1 MGKTGWAIVA
11 FTAALLIGFFSWE
24 WYLSPEARVKATL
37 NAASAAAAAADAA
50 GFVSFLTLDYSDYRH
65 VDRGALEKSFA
76 TAFERVDRLKVTI
89 QSAKV
94 EVDDANGAEAIVRF
108 DLIVVAIK
116 GEERYIVVGTPF
128 QPDKVV
134 ATMRREADGWKIAR
148 IEQGGY

>member
-1 MGKTGWAIVA
+1 MA

-24 WYLSPEARVKATL
+24 WYLSPEARVKGAL
-37 NAASAAAAAADAA
+37 NAVSAAAEAADTTD
-50 GFVSFLTLDYSDYRH
+50 FVSFLTLDYSDYRH
-65 VDRGALEKSFA
+65 LDRAAIEKSFA
-76 TAFERVDRLKVTI
+76 TAFEQVDRLKVTI

-94 EVDDANGAEAIVRF
+94 EVDANGAKATVRF

-116 GEERYIVVGTPF
+116 GEERYVVVGTPF

>member
-1 MGKTGWAIVA
+1 MA
-11 FTAALLIGFFSWE
+11 FTAVLIIGFFSWE
-24 WYLSPEARVKATL
+24 WYLSREARVKRTL
-37 NAASAAAAAADAA
+37 NAASAAAEAADAA
-50 GFVSFLTLDYSDYRH
+50 GFVSFLTSDYSDYRH
-65 VDRGALEKSFA
+65 LDRAALKKSFA

-94 EVDDANGAEAIVRF
+94 EVDDTDDTEGAEATVRF

-116 GEERYIVVGTPF
+116 GEERYVVVGTPF

>member
-1 MGKTGWAIVA
+1 MGRNGWAIVA
-11 FTAALLIGFFSWE
+11 FTAVLLIGFFSWE

-37 NAASAAAAAADAA
+37 NAAAATAAAADAA
-50 GFVSFLTLDYSDYRH
+50 GFVSFLTSDYSDYRH
-65 VDRGALEKSFA
+65 VDRAALEKSFA
-76 TAFERVDRLKVTI
+76 KAFERVDRLKVTI

-94 EVDDANGAEAIVRF
+94 EVDDTEATVRF

-128 QPDKVV
+128 QPDKIV

-148 IEQGGY
+148 IEQGGYSSG

>member
-1 MGKTGWAIVA
+1 MGKNGWAIVA
-11 FTAALLIGFFSWE
+11 FTAVLVIGFFSWE
-24 WYLSPEARVKATL
+24 WYLSPEARVKGTL
-37 NAASAAAAAADAA
+37 NAAAAAAAAADAA

-65 VDRGALEKSFA
+65 LDRAALETSFA

-94 EVDDANGAEAIVRF
+94 EVDDAEATVRF

-116 GEERYIVVGTPF
+116 GEQRYIVVGTPF

-148 IEQGGY
+148 IDQAGY

>member
-1 MGKTGWAIVA
+1 MGKNGWAIVA
-11 FTAALLIGFFSWE
+11 FTAALVIGFFSWE
-24 WYLSPEARVKATL
+24 WYLSPEARVKGIL
-37 NAASAAAAAADAA
+37 NAAADAA
-50 GFVSFLTLDYSDYRH
+50 VAADAEGFVSFLTSDYSDYRH
-65 VDRGALEKSFA
+65 VDRGALETSFA

-94 EVDDANGAEAIVRF
+94 EVDAAGAEAIVRF